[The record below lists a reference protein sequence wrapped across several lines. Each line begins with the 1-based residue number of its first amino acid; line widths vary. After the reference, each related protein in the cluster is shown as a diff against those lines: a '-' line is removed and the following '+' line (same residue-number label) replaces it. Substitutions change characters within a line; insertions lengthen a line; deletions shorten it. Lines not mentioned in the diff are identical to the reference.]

1 MSHTSDELTRRAIL
15 VAAAAVPGVAAASPS
30 ADAAPEA
37 GVLNAGQVV
46 DLAYGSTANRWQP
59 HQVNLAPA
67 RWIWMPC
74 GRVLPN
80 TFVLFRREI
89 DLPAKPLRAT
99 ALIAADSRYRLTA
112 NGQRAGWGP
121 APCDPRELDVDPID
135 LTAPLHQGTN
145 SLGVEVLF
153 YGTGDGTWPGGKP
166 GLLFH
171 LTIDLPG
178 GERRVIVS
186 DDQWLTYLDR
196 AHTPGKPKRW
206 FLRALQEEF
215 DARRHPEG
223 WDQTGFRPDSLWL
236 AARPSDTPADKPA
249 AAGVLPFWS
258 GDTVDRTNP
267 ARSSLRLRQ
276 IPPCREVTVPAMRL
290 AESGRVEWL
299 RPPEDWFESRIPGSF
314 RLERSEVAKPLDE
327 GTWELR
333 APSPGEG
340 LWVTFEL
347 REQVVGWP
355 RFTIEAPAGTIVEA
369 MVQESHDPSKTAWLD
384 SQFFAWSRFVCRE
397 GVNEFECFDFESLR
411 WLQLHVRNSARP
423 VKIAAVGVRRRLYD
437 WPVKPY
443 IACSEP
449 ALQRLFDAGINT
461 LYNSSIETVVDG
473 MARER
478 QQYSG
483 DGGHQFHAIR
493 YAFGETRIGRRYLR
507 TFSEGLST
515 DGYFLDCWPAHDRL
529 ARVAQKQ
536 VDGAFW
542 GPLLDHGVG
551 FNFDCWNHYWD
562 TGEREALVEPF
573 PRLVRFAEYLK
584 SIRKPDGLL
593 PVEDLG
599 IPTVWMDHIG
609 YLQQRHKMCAF
620 NLYAAAMLDHALA
633 PMADVLGE
641 PDRARTYRQLS
652 ASILSAV
659 TRRFWDPRRKL
670 FVANLPWAQEE
681 KEMRLCDRSLATSIL
696 FDQCPAG
703 AVGAAL
709 KALAECPPE
718 MGLSYPCNAG
728 WRYWALAKL
737 GRADVVLKDLRERW
751 AILPSVTL
759 NNTLQ
764 EDWIVRSDST
774 SQWSH
779 CALAPIFV
787 LFMDIAG
794 IRPTAPGFARCQIR
808 PQLGDLEHLSLT
820 ANTVRGP
827 IQFEARAARSGHEVH
842 VSLPDGCAGE
852 VLVRPDLSTSKREL
866 LGAGQAG
873 TFWTSGGK

>member
-1 MSHTSDELTRRAIL
+1 MSYTSDELTRRAVL
-15 VAAAAVPGVAAASPS
+15 LAAAAVPAVAAGS
-30 ADAAPEA
+30 AEATPEA
-37 GVLNAGQVV
+37 TVLNADQAI
-46 DLAYGSTANRWQP
+46 DLVHRSAPDRWQP
-59 HQVNLAPA
+59 HAVNLAPA
-67 RWIWMPC
+67 RWIWLPC

-89 DLPAKPLRAT
+89 ELPAKPLRAT

-112 NGQRAGWGP
+112 NGQRAGW
-121 APCDPRELDVDPID
+121 
-135 LTAPLHQGTN
+135 
-145 SLGVEVLF
+145 
-153 YGTGDGTWPGGKP
+153 
-166 GLLFH
+166 
-171 LTIDLPG
+171 
-178 GERRVIVS
+178 
-186 DDQWLTYLDR
+186 
-196 AHTPGKPKRW
+196 
-206 FLRALQEEF
+206 
-215 DARRHPEG
+215 
-223 WDQTGFRPDSLWL
+223 
-236 AARPSDTPADKPA
+236 
-249 AAGVLPFWS
+249 
-258 GDTVDRTNP
+258 
-267 ARSSLRLRQ
+267 
-276 IPPCREVTVPAMRL
+276 
-290 AESGRVEWL
+290 
-299 RPPEDWFESRIPGSF
+299 
-314 RLERSEVAKPLDE
+314 
-327 GTWELR
+327 
-333 APSPGEG
+333 
-340 LWVTFEL
+340 
-347 REQVVGWP
+347 P
-355 RFTIEAPAGTIVEA
+355 RFTIDALAGTVVET

-397 GVNEFECFDFESLR
+397 GVNQFECFDFESLR

-423 VKIAAVGVRRRLYD
+423 VKIGAVGVRRRMYD
-437 WPVKPY
+437 WPVKPH
-443 IACSEP
+443 IECSEP

-461 LYNSSIETVVDG
+461 LYNSAIETVVDG

-536 VDGAFW
+536 VDGAYW

-573 PRLVRFAEYLK
+573 PRLVRFTEYLK

-599 IPTVWMDHIG
+599 IPTVWIDHIA
-609 YLQQRHKMCAF
+609 YQQQRHKMCAF
-620 NLYAAAMLDHALA
+620 NLYAAAMLGNALA
-633 PMADVLGE
+633 PMADVLGQ
-641 PDRARTYRQLS
+641 PDRARSYRQLS

-670 FVANLPWAQEE
+670 FVANLPWAGEE
-681 KEMRLCDRSLATSIL
+681 KAARLCDRSLATSIL
-696 FDQCPAG
+696 FDQCPEG
-703 AVGAAL
+703 AVASAL
-709 KALAECPPE
+709 KALAESPPE

-751 AILPSVTL
+751 AVMPSVTL
-759 NNTLQ
+759 NKTLQ
-764 EDWIVRSDST
+764 EDWTVRTDST

-787 LFMDIAG
+787 LFMDLAG
-794 IRPTAPGFARCQIR
+794 IRATAPGFARCQIR
-808 PQLGDLEHLSLT
+808 PQLGDLEQLSLT
-820 ANTVRGP
+820 AHTVRGP
-827 IQFEARAARSGHEVH
+827 IQFEARAARNGHEVR

-852 VLVRPDLSTSKREL
+852 VLVRPDSSTSKREL
-866 LGAGQAG
+866 LAAGQAG
-873 TFWTSGGK
+873 TFWTSSGR